1 MLIKACCFYYFS
13 SPLTKILPTMAYFS
27 FRICMKKNY
36 MKKIISTLT
45 VFLGL
50 IMVSFT
56 TQPTSLDDVIVA
68 LKDGKA
74 SELGKFMDDNVEIS
88 LPDKSNNYSK
98 AQAVLILKDFFDNN
112 EVKSFEVKHK
122 GDQNG
127 DQYCVGTLQTKS
139 GNYRTT
145 VFMKTKTGKDYI
157 KAIRFQSID

>member
-1 MLIKACCFYYFS
+1 
-13 SPLTKILPTMAYFS
+13 MAYFS
-27 FRICMKKNY
+27 FHTIAKTNIY

-50 IMVSFT
+50 VMVSFT
-56 TQPTSLDDVIVA
+56 TQSTNLDEVIGA

-74 SELGKFMDDNVEIS
+74 NELGKYMDDNVEIT

-98 AQAVLILKDFFDNN
+98 AQAILVLKDFFENN

-127 DQYCVGTLQTKS
+127 GQYCVGTLQTKS

-145 VFMKTKTGKDYI
+145 VFMKTKTGKDFV
-157 KAIRFQSID
+157 KAIRFQSVE

>member
-1 MLIKACCFYYFS
+1 
-13 SPLTKILPTMAYFS
+13 
-27 FRICMKKNY
+27 

-45 VFLGL
+45 IFLGL
-50 IMVSFT
+50 AMVSFT
-56 TQPTSLDDVIVA
+56 SQTSNLDEVIGA

-74 SELGKFMDDNVEIS
+74 NELGKYLDDNVELT

-98 AQAVLILKDFFDNN
+98 AQAVLVLKDFFENN

-127 DQYCVGTLQTKS
+127 GQYCVGTLQTKS

-145 VFMKTKTGKDYI
+145 VFMKVKDSKDYV
-157 KAIRFQSID
+157 KAIRFQSVD

>member
-1 MLIKACCFYYFS
+1 MAHFS
-13 SPLTKILPTMAYFS
+13 IPTIAK
-27 FRICMKKNY
+27 RHY

-45 VFLGL
+45 IFLGL
-50 IMVSFT
+50 AMVSFT
-56 TQPTSLDDVIVA
+56 SQTSNLDEVIGA

-74 SELGKFMDDNVEIS
+74 NELGKYLDDNVELT

-98 AQAVLILKDFFDNN
+98 AQAVLVLKDFFENN

-127 DQYCVGTLQTKS
+127 GQYCVGTLQTKS

-145 VFMKTKTGKDYI
+145 VFMKVKDSKDYV
-157 KAIRFQSID
+157 KAIRFQSVD